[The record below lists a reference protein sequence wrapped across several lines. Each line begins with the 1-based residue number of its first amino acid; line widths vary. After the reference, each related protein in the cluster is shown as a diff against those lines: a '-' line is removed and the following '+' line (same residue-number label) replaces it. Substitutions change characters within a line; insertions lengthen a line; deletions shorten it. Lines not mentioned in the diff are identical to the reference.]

1 VGRPLYLEHEEHRP
15 EILTLSCPLNNHQL
29 CDQENVNRI
38 RDGLHV
44 LIQMDDFKAVWTESV
59 VQAALQGQRPRK
71 PTEEKNNLR
80 LLATTRLIQ
89 EGRPGTSDGSRQC
102 YLDHLALE
110 LLQLFLD
117 QIHGSFKASPVV
129 VIHLFSVIPSGGG
142 YLRTCGC
149 LTS

>member
-1 VGRPLYLEHEEHRP
+1 VGRPRYLEHEEHRP
-15 EILTLSCPLNNHQL
+15 EILMLSCPLNNHQL
-29 CDQENVNRI
+29 CDQENVNRT

-89 EGRPGTSDGSRQC
+89 EGRPGTSDASRQC

-117 QIHGSFKASPVV
+117 QIHGSFKASLVV

>member
-1 VGRPLYLEHEEHRP
+1 VGHPLYLEHEEHRR

-71 PTEEKNNLR
+71 PTEEENNLR
-80 LLATTRLIQ
+80 LLATTRLIRGASRDV
-89 EGRPGTSDGSRQC
+89 GRQ
-102 YLDHLALE
+102 
-110 LLQLFLD
+110 
-117 QIHGSFKASPVV
+117 
-129 VIHLFSVIPSGGG
+129 
-142 YLRTCGC
+142 
-149 LTS
+149 